1 MNEKKLQG
9 MMGFALKTR
18 QAATGA
24 DACSMMIQSGK
35 CGILLLDEEAG
46 VNTRERFEKLCR
58 RTGTRIAILPAGL
71 LETATGCTGVTMALR
86 KGPFAD
92 QIAGCL

>member
-9 MMGFALKTR
+9 MMGFAMKTR
-18 QAATGA
+18 QTATGA

-46 VNTRERFEKLCR
+46 VHTRERFERLCQ
-58 RTGTRIAILPAGL
+58 RTGTRIAILPRRHHGA
-71 LETATGCTGVTMALR
+71 EKRAR
-86 KGPFAD
+86 R
-92 QIAGCL
+92 